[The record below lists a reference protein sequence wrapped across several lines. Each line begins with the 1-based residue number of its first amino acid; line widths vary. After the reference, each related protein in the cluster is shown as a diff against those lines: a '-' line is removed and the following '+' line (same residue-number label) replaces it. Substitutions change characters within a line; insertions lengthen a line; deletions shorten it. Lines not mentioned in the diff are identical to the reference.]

1 MALTL
6 EAEQRLDHVGLVEFF
21 EEHEDLWKQ
30 AAQET
35 YNFVKNGFPDGVKIR
50 RDDVAKPL
58 HPILEVNELLRD
70 LLDEKKL
77 RGKFWI
83 SDFVNLII
91 DRVWAEIS
99 GEVDEGEG
107 EDN

>member
-6 EAEQRLDHVGLVEFF
+6 EAEQRLGNVGLIEFF
-21 EEHEDLWKQ
+21 EQHKAQWKQ

-35 YNFVKNGFPDGVKIR
+35 FDFVKTGFPEGAKIR

-58 HPILEVNELLRD
+58 YPILEVNELLRD
-70 LLDEKKL
+70 ILDQKKL

-91 DRVWAEIS
+91 DRVWQDIS
-99 GEVDEGEG
+99 GA
-107 EDN
+107 